1 MHRVAVLL
9 LPPVV
14 GFDATIAPTL
24 FSSATDADGNALY
37 EVVTCGLTA
46 GPVAATSGFDIVPSA
61 GADALAVADT
71 VVIPGTRYAPARI
84 DGVLSAEVSAALALI
99 RPGTRLV
106 SICTGAFVL
115 AAAGLLDGRPATTH
129 WKFADAMRRMH
140 PEVLV
145 DENVLFVDDGDI
157 LTSAGLA
164 AGIDLCLH
172 IIRRDHGAQV
182 ANAVARYCVVP
193 PWREG
198 GQAQF
203 IDRHVPTP
211 DDHSTATTREWALGH
226 LDDELTVQRLA
237 RHAKMS
243 ARTFNRRFREETG
256 ESPGAWIRSR
266 RVDRARELLES
277 RDLPIDE
284 VARLS
289 GLGTGGNLRH
299 HLRRGMGMSPSSYR
313 KVYQG
318 PNPCRRRRALPTMAR
333 MAEPLIV
340 SIRGRAPEMHA
351 ESWVAPNA
359 SLIGQVS
366 LAARASVWYGA
377 TLRAEA
383 EPIEIG
389 FGTNIQ
395 DGVTIHVDPEF
406 PVKIGA
412 GVSVGHNAVLHGCEV
427 EDDVL
432 IGMGAVILNGARI
445 GKGSLIAA
453 SALVLAGRR
462 GAAAIARHRC
472 AGRCSARTQRR
483 RDRPQPLQ
491 RRVLPAIDRFAPHR
505 DRLTVQVPFGRARVR
520 TYGESNANT
529 GHRGHRLCRLPA
541 RHRITVPGPRCRRHV
556 AQRRSAGRLRL
567 EW

>member
-46 GPVAATSGFDIVPSA
+46 GAVAATSGFDIVPSA

-211 DDHSTATTREWALGH
+211 DHHSTATTREWALGH

-318 PNPCRRRRALPTMAR
+318 A
-333 MAEPLIV
+333 
-340 SIRGRAPEMHA
+340 
-351 ESWVAPNA
+351 
-359 SLIGQVS
+359 
-366 LAARASVWYGA
+366 
-377 TLRAEA
+377 
-383 EPIEIG
+383 
-389 FGTNIQ
+389 
-395 DGVTIHVDPEF
+395 
-406 PVKIGA
+406 
-412 GVSVGHNAVLHGCEV
+412 
-427 EDDVL
+427 
-432 IGMGAVILNGARI
+432 
-445 GKGSLIAA
+445 
-453 SALVLAGRR
+453 
-462 GAAAIARHRC
+462 
-472 AGRCSARTQRR
+472 
-483 RDRPQPLQ
+483 
-491 RRVLPAIDRFAPHR
+491 
-505 DRLTVQVPFGRARVR
+505 
-520 TYGESNANT
+520 
-529 GHRGHRLCRLPA
+529 
-541 RHRITVPGPRCRRHV
+541 
-556 AQRRSAGRLRL
+556 
-567 EW
+567 

>member
-1 MHRVAVLL
+1 MHRIAVLL

-24 FSSATDADGNALY
+24 FSTATDDDGNALY
-37 EVVTCGLTA
+37 EVITCGLTA

-71 VVIPGTRYAPARI
+71 VVIPGTRYPPARI

-115 AAAGLLDGRPATTH
+115 AAAGLLDGRRATTH

-203 IDRHVPTP
+203 IDRHVPTQ
-211 DDHSTATTREWALGH
+211 DHHSTATTREWALGH

-299 HLRRGMGMSPSSYR
+299 HLRRGVGMSPSSYR

-318 PNPCRRRRALPTMAR
+318 A
-333 MAEPLIV
+333 
-340 SIRGRAPEMHA
+340 
-351 ESWVAPNA
+351 
-359 SLIGQVS
+359 
-366 LAARASVWYGA
+366 
-377 TLRAEA
+377 
-383 EPIEIG
+383 
-389 FGTNIQ
+389 
-395 DGVTIHVDPEF
+395 
-406 PVKIGA
+406 
-412 GVSVGHNAVLHGCEV
+412 
-427 EDDVL
+427 
-432 IGMGAVILNGARI
+432 
-445 GKGSLIAA
+445 
-453 SALVLAGRR
+453 
-462 GAAAIARHRC
+462 
-472 AGRCSARTQRR
+472 
-483 RDRPQPLQ
+483 
-491 RRVLPAIDRFAPHR
+491 
-505 DRLTVQVPFGRARVR
+505 
-520 TYGESNANT
+520 
-529 GHRGHRLCRLPA
+529 
-541 RHRITVPGPRCRRHV
+541 
-556 AQRRSAGRLRL
+556 
-567 EW
+567 

>member
-1 MHRVAVLL
+1 MI
-9 LPPVV
+9 
-14 GFDATIAPTL
+14 F
-24 FSSATDADGNALY
+24 
-37 EVVTCGLTA
+37 
-46 GPVAATSGFDIVPSA
+46 GPAAAELAATSGFDIVPSA

-71 VVIPGTRYAPARI
+71 VVIPGTRYPPARI

-106 SICTGAFVL
+106 SICTGAFIL
-115 AAAGLLDGRPATTH
+115 AAAGLLDGRRATTH
-129 WKFADAMRRMH
+129 WKFADDDAALH

-211 DDHSTATTREWALGH
+211 DHYSTASTREWALGH
-226 LDDELTVQRLA
+226 LDEELTVQRLA

-277 RDLPIDE
+277 RDLPVDE

-299 HLRRGMGMSPSSYR
+299 HLRRGVGMSP
-313 KVYQG
+313 
-318 PNPCRRRRALPTMAR
+318 
-333 MAEPLIV
+333 
-340 SIRGRAPEMHA
+340 
-351 ESWVAPNA
+351 
-359 SLIGQVS
+359 
-366 LAARASVWYGA
+366 
-377 TLRAEA
+377 
-383 EPIEIG
+383 
-389 FGTNIQ
+389 
-395 DGVTIHVDPEF
+395 
-406 PVKIGA
+406 
-412 GVSVGHNAVLHGCEV
+412 
-427 EDDVL
+427 
-432 IGMGAVILNGARI
+432 
-445 GKGSLIAA
+445 
-453 SALVLAGRR
+453 
-462 GAAAIARHRC
+462 
-472 AGRCSARTQRR
+472 
-483 RDRPQPLQ
+483 
-491 RRVLPAIDRFAPHR
+491 
-505 DRLTVQVPFGRARVR
+505 
-520 TYGESNANT
+520 
-529 GHRGHRLCRLPA
+529 
-541 RHRITVPGPRCRRHV
+541 
-556 AQRRSAGRLRL
+556 
-567 EW
+567 